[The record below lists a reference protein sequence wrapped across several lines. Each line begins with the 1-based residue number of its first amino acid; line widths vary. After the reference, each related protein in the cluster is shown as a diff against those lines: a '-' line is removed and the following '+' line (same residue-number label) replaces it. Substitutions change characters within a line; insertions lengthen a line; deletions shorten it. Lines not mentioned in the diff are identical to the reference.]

1 MIKIFYSAI
10 SEKFWKGL
18 SKHDK
23 VQLFQMLII
32 TILAQLITIINL
44 ISGIINGSGQICF
57 LWNTGLVLIAL
68 LSLVLILNGKKN
80 SALYTLFALPTF
92 IYILN
97 TSDFTHNQTDL
108 YTVYNSGLW
117 LLAGAFL
124 MLYFSGSDSLIIFY
138 FFISVLTIGVQLH
151 SSLDIGDYKS
161 RGLPVLIYPLFL
173 YLLLFFLAFILRHK
187 YKKTTASLA
196 ENLKNLNSSIT
207 EIIRTS
213 TFPVIE
219 IKIDYDDEG
228 NMENHTVVRVN
239 IAFEAAFNINNY
251 EVVNQDATFMLGLA
265 FQENIDLFRILSGN
279 KKREELQLKKLERW
293 YKIYTLQPNRNT
305 FYLILEDITKIKKKL
320 SELEMSKK
328 RYKVLLEAIPDIF
341 FVIGKDGTYED
352 FVIKE
357 SDLFKVEDANI
368 VGSTIFDVG
377 FPENMSE
384 KIFRCVQNCLKNNSI
399 ETIEYSLNTPNGT
412 YLFEM
417 RLAKLNSNSVI
428 SIARDIT
435 RRKNAEF
442 SLEKAKKKAEESD
455 RLKSVFLTNLSH
467 EIRTP
472 LHIITSFTKMLTES
486 RLKAT
491 EKAEL
496 SEAIIQN
503 GNQLMN
509 MINNTIH
516 LSKIETGTVDVS
528 FNFCKINNLVKK
540 LYNQYNPLIPE
551 TRQVKL
557 LISLDVPNP
566 AFGFKTDSNLLMEI
580 FELLLDNAI
589 KYTLQGEILIKYEM
603 LRNEEIK
610 FTVSDTGIGIPP
622 EEINNIF
629 SRFYRI
635 KNEINDITSGSGI
648 GLPIAKQFIEILGG
662 ELTLDTEPGKGTTVT
677 FSLPFKEGEGYL
689 RVVS

>member
-32 TILAQLITIINL
+32 TILAQLITIINF

-92 IYILN
+92 IYVLN

-187 YKKTTASLA
+187 YKKSTASLA

-265 FQENIDLFRILSGN
+265 FQENIDLFRILSSN
-279 KKREELQLKKLERW
+279 KKREELQLKKLEKW

-368 VGSTIFDVG
+368 IGSTIFDVG

-472 LHIITSFTKMLTES
+472 LHIITSFTKILTES

>member
-32 TILAQLITIINL
+32 TILAQLITIINF

-92 IYILN
+92 IYVLN

-265 FQENIDLFRILSGN
+265 FQEKIDLFRILSGN

-384 KIFRCVQNCLKNNSI
+384 KIFRCVQNSLKNNSI

-486 RLKAT
+486 RLKTT

>member
-32 TILAQLITIINL
+32 TILAQLITIINF

-92 IYILN
+92 IYVLN

-417 RLAKLNSNSVI
+417 RLAKLNSSSVI

-486 RLKAT
+486 RLKTT

>member
-92 IYILN
+92 IYVLN

-486 RLKAT
+486 RLKTT

>member
-1 MIKIFYSAI
+1 MIKIFYSAV

-32 TILAQLITIINL
+32 TILAQLITIINF

-92 IYILN
+92 IYVLN

-384 KIFRCVQNCLKNNSI
+384 KIFRCVQNSLKNNSI

-486 RLKAT
+486 RLKTT

>member
-1 MIKIFYSAI
+1 
-10 SEKFWKGL
+10 
-18 SKHDK
+18 
-23 VQLFQMLII
+23 MLII

-417 RLAKLNSNSVI
+417 RLAKLNSSSVI

-486 RLKAT
+486 RLKTT